1 MSFRDAPL
9 VMSLHKKTIKE
20 ENREIGLEMFD
31 LIWNVCDLANKLEI
45 DLDEAF
51 QEKMEINRDRLW

>member
-1 MSFRDAPL
+1 
-9 VMSLHKKTIKE
+9 
-20 ENREIGLEMFD
+20 MFD

-51 QEKMEINRDRLW
+51 QEKMEINRDRVW